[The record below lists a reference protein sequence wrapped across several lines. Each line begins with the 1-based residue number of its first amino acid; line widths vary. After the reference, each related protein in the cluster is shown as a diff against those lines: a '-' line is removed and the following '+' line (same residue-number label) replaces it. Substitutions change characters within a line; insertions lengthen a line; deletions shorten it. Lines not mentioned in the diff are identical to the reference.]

1 MINIAGTSL
10 LQISLICLLLV
21 ACGNEEP
28 VDTQPLKRQDEAISS
43 EATFVGSAQ
52 CALCHKDEASAWQG
66 SHHQL
71 AMQVANSDSVLG
83 DFSGVAFEYLG
94 QKSHFYQKEGRYYV
108 RTDGP
113 SGAPQDYPLAYTFG
127 VHPLQQ
133 YLIDLGGG
141 RLQALSIAWDSRDKS
156 VGGQRWFHLYPD
168 QALDHQHPLHWT
180 GINQNWNFMCSDCH
194 STNLQKAYNLQ
205 TDSYQTSWSE
215 ISVGCE
221 SCHGPGSRHLQWA
234 KTQNEALQNKGLDPH
249 FIDPTQQIRE
259 MDLQTGIAKLAPSA
273 AIQREIT
280 TCAQCHSRRS
290 THLPGA
296 KANSELLDHFN
307 LTLLQEPLYHADGQ
321 ADGEVF
327 VYGSFLQSKMYAAG
341 VTCGH
346 CHNPHN
352 LQLRAAGDAVC
363 AQCHMPERFARTD
376 HHLHPTQSPGA
387 RCTNC
392 HMPKKNFMQVD
403 GRRDHSFRIPRP
415 DLSEALGTPNT
426 CNSCHQDKSSQWAA
440 IILEDKYGSPPPHYG
455 QTLHAAI
462 RGDST
467 ADKMLMDLIQDSSQP
482 EIVRA
487 SAIRLLPRFLTI
499 NSAQLLQQI
508 AQGEEPLLNLALAQ
522 SLDEL
527 PEQLRL
533 MIGAPL
539 LFSKMAVTRSLAAN
553 GVTDAQIGTGT
564 MPAQVQQQYSK
575 ALKTYTTSEL
585 FNSDRPESLVNL
597 GNLHFRRGNTQQAE
611 AFYRRAITKASYYT
625 PAYINL
631 ADLYRASGRETDA
644 ELLLR
649 GALSKSEDIAVI
661 QHALGLSLVRQN
673 RHQEAMGF
681 LKAAAE
687 HEQTQ
692 SRYLYV
698 YAIAVHSEGNSE
710 LALDILEDGYH
721 QFPQDLDILRALIS
735 ISRES
740 GKREIAQKY
749 EALLASKR

>member
-10 LQISLICLLLV
+10 LQISLICLVLV
-21 ACGNEEP
+21 ACSDEEP

-52 CALCHKDEASAWQG
+52 CALCHKEEAGAWQG

-71 AMQVANSDSVLG
+71 AMQAANSDSVLG
-83 DFSGVAFEYLG
+83 DFSGVAFEYQG

-113 SGAPQDYPLAYTFG
+113 NGDLQDYPLAYTFG

-141 RLQALSIAWDSRDKS
+141 HFQALSIAWDSRDKS
-156 VGGQRWFHLYPD
+156 AGGQRWFHLYPD
-168 QALDHQHPLHWT
+168 QAIDHQHPLHWT

-234 KTQNEALQNKGLDPH
+234 KTQNETLQNKGLAPH
-249 FIDPTQQIRE
+249 LIDPTQQLRE

-296 KANSELLDHFN
+296 QANSELLDHFN

-346 CHNPHN
+346 CHNPHS
-352 LQLRAAGDAVC
+352 LQLRTAGDAVC
-363 AQCHMPERFARTD
+363 AQCHMPARFARTD

-392 HMPKKNFMQVD
+392 HMPEKNFMQVD
-403 GRRDHSFRIPRP
+403 GRRDHSFRVPRP
-415 DLSEALGTPNT
+415 DLSKALGTPNT

-440 IILEDKYGSPPPHYG
+440 KILEDKYGSPPPHYG
-455 QTLHAAI
+455 QTLHAAM
-462 RGDST
+462 RGDSE

-487 SAIRLLPRFLTI
+487 SAIRLLPRYLTI

-533 MIGAPL
+533 MIGVPL

-553 GVTDAQIGTGT
+553 GVTDAQIGT

>member
-10 LQISLICLLLV
+10 LKISLICFVLV
-21 ACGNEEP
+21 ACSDEEP

-52 CALCHKDEASAWQG
+52 CALCHKDEAGTWQG

-71 AMQVANSDSVLG
+71 AMQAANSDSVLG

-113 SGAPQDYPLAYTFG
+113 NGDLQDYPLAYTFG

-141 RLQALSIAWDSRDKS
+141 HFQALSIAWDSRDKS
-156 VGGQRWFHLYPD
+156 AGGQRWFHLYPD

-221 SCHGPGSRHLQWA
+221 SCHGPGSRHIQWA
-234 KTQNEALQNKGLDPH
+234 KTQNETLQNKGLDPH
-249 FIDPTQQIRE
+249 LIDPTQQLRG

-341 VTCGH
+341 VTCSH
-346 CHNPHN
+346 CHNPHS

-440 IILEDKYGSPPPHYG
+440 KILEDKYGSPPPHYG
-455 QTLHAAI
+455 QTLHAAM
-462 RGDST
+462 RGDSE
-467 ADKMLMDLIQDSSQP
+467 ADKMLMNLIQDDSQP

-487 SAIRLLPRFLTI
+487 SAIRLLSRYLTI

-508 AQGEEPLLNLALAQ
+508 AQSEEPLLNLALAQ
-522 SLDEL
+522 SLDKL

-533 MIGAPL
+533 MIGVPL

-553 GVTDAQIGTGT
+553 GVTDAQNGT

-649 GALSKSEDIAVI
+649 GALSKSEENTVI

-740 GKREIAQKY
+740 GKRKITQKY

>member
-10 LQISLICLLLV
+10 LQISLICLVLV

-28 VDTQPLKRQDEAISS
+28 VDSQPLKRQDEAISS

-52 CALCHKDEASAWQG
+52 CAVCHKDEASAWQG

-71 AMQVANSDSVLG
+71 AMQAANSDSVLG
-83 DFSGVAFEYLG
+83 DFSGVAFEYQG

-113 SGAPQDYPLAYTFG
+113 NGDLQDYPLAYTFG

-141 RLQALSIAWDSRDKS
+141 HFQALSIAWDSRDKS
-156 VGGQRWFHLYPD
+156 AGGQRWFHLYPD
-168 QALDHQHPLHWT
+168 QAIDHQHPLHWT

-194 STNLQKAYNLQ
+194 STNLQKAYSLQ

-221 SCHGPGSRHLQWA
+221 SCHGPGSRHIQWA
-234 KTQNEALQNKGLDPH
+234 KIQNEVLPNKGLDPH

-296 KANSELLDHFN
+296 QANSELLDHFN
-307 LTLLQEPLYHADGQ
+307 LTLLQEPIYHADGQ

-346 CHNPHN
+346 CHNPHS

-440 IILEDKYGSPPPHYG
+440 KILEDKYGSPPRHYG
-455 QTLHAAI
+455 QTLHAAM
-462 RGDST
+462 RGDSE
-467 ADKMLMDLIQDSSQP
+467 ADKMLMNLIQDDSKP

-487 SAIRLLPRFLTI
+487 SAIRLLPHYLTI

-533 MIGAPL
+533 MIGVPL

-553 GVTDAQIGTGT
+553 GVTDAQIGT

-597 GNLHFRRGNTQQAE
+597 GNLHFQRGNTQQAE
-611 AFYRRAITKASYYT
+611 AFYRRAIIKASYYT

-749 EALLASKR
+749 EALLASRR

>member
-10 LQISLICLLLV
+10 LQISLICLVLV
-21 ACGNEEP
+21 ACGDEEP
-28 VDTQPLKRQDEAISS
+28 VDTQPLKRQDEAVSS

-71 AMQVANSDSVLG
+71 AMQAANSNSVLG
-83 DFSGVAFEYLG
+83 DFSGVAFEYQG

-113 SGAPQDYPLAYTFG
+113 SEDLQDYPLAYTFG

-156 VGGQRWFHLYPD
+156 IGGQRWFHLYPD
-168 QALDHQHPLHWT
+168 QAIDHQHPLHWT

-234 KTQNEALQNKGLDPH
+234 KTQNEALPNKGLDPH
-249 FIDPTQQIRE
+249 LIDPTQQLRG

-296 KANSELLDHFN
+296 QANSELLDHFN

-341 VTCGH
+341 VTCSH
-346 CHNPHN
+346 CHNPHS

-392 HMPKKNFMQVD
+392 HMPTKNFMQVD
-403 GRRDHSFRIPRP
+403 GRRDHSFRVPRP
-415 DLSEALGTPNT
+415 DLSEALDTPNT

-440 IILEDKYGSPPPHYG
+440 KILEDKYGSPPPHYG
-455 QTLHAAI
+455 QTLHAAM
-462 RGDST
+462 RGDSE
-467 ADKMLMDLIQDSSQP
+467 ADKMLMDLIQDDSQP

-487 SAIRLLPRFLTI
+487 SAIRLLPRYLTI

-508 AQGEEPLLNLALAQ
+508 AQSEEPLLNLALAQ

-533 MIGAPL
+533 MIGVPL

-553 GVTDAQIGTGT
+553 GVTDAQIGT
-564 MPAQVQQQYSK
+564 MPAQVHQQYSK

-597 GNLHFRRGNTQQAE
+597 GNLHFQRGNTQQAE

-631 ADLYRASGRETDA
+631 ADLYRVSGRETDA